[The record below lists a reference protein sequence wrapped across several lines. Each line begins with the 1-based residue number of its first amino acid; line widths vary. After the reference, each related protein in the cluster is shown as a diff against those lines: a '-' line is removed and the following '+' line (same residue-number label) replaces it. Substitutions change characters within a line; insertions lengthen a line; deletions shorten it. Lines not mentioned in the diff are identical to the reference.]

1 MLHHALDHILYPY
14 IQEKMQET
22 KTQFYDTGTDQRGTE
37 PSSLA
42 SYDMSL
48 STIIGKTDR

>member
-1 MLHHALDHILYPY
+1 
-14 IQEKMQET
+14 MQET
-22 KTQFYDTGTDQRGTE
+22 KTQFYDTVQNQRGTE